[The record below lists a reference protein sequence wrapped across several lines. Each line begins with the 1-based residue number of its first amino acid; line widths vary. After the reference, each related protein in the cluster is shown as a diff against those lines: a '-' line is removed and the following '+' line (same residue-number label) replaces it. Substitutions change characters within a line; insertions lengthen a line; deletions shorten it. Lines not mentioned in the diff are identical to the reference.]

1 MTVQAFLRVV
11 LGAMALVAAASP
23 LSVERLESGLRVA
36 ASLPRPTYDAGQVV
50 EVSLT
55 ARNPG
60 GAPVSVTFT
69 SGQRFDLVIR
79 RPRGDAVWRW
89 SHDKAFIQVIQTLTL
104 QPGQSLS
111 FKIPWDQT
119 DYQGLRVDPGP
130 YEAVAVFLGATG
142 GGRGNTRAPLAIPI
156 SPVPARRFPF

>member
-1 MTVQAFLRVV
+1 MIQCATRSTLFFFLMIRRPPRST
-11 LGAMALVAAASP
+11 LFPYTTLFRSEVA
-23 LSVERLESGLRVA
+23 
-36 ASLPRPTYDAGQVV
+36 
-50 EVSLT
+50 LT
-55 ARNPG
+55 AVNTA

-104 QPGQSLS
+104 QPGDRLS

-119 DYQGLRVDPGP
+119 DY
-130 YEAVAVFLGATG
+130 
-142 GGRGNTRAPLAIPI
+142 
-156 SPVPARRFPF
+156 

>member
-1 MTVQAFLRVV
+1 MTVQAFLEVM

-36 ASLPRPTYDAGQVV
+36 ASLPRPTYEAGQVV
-50 EVSLT
+50 EISLT
-55 ARNPG
+55 ATNNG

-104 QPGQSLS
+104 QPADRLS

-119 DYQGLRVDPGP
+119 DYQGLLVHPGP
-130 YEAVAVFLGATG
+130 NEPVAFSLGAACT
-142 GGRGNTRAPLAIPI
+142 AIGI
-156 SPVPARRFPF
+156 S

>member
-1 MTVQAFLRVV
+1 MTVQAFLQVV
-11 LGAMALVAAASP
+11 LGAMVLVATASP
-23 LSVERLESGLRVA
+23 LSVERIESGLRLA

-55 ARNPG
+55 ATNTG
-60 GAPVSVTFT
+60 GAAVSVTFT

-89 SHDKAFIQVIQTLTL
+89 SHDKAFIQVIQTVTL
-104 QPGQSLS
+104 QPGESLS

-130 YEAVAVFLGATG
+130 YEAVTVFLGATG
-142 GGRGNTRAPLAIPI
+142 GVREIRLPPL
-156 SPVPARRFPF
+156 PFTIGH

>member
-1 MTVQAFLRVV
+1 MTVQAFLQVM

-36 ASLPRPTYDAGQVV
+36 ASLPRPTYEAGQVV
-50 EVSLT
+50 EISLT
-55 ARNPG
+55 ATNNG

-89 SHDKAFIQVIQTLTL
+89 AHDKTFIQVIQTLTL
-104 QPGQSLS
+104 QPGGRLS

-130 YEAVAVFLGATG
+130 YEAVAVLLGATRGAG
-142 GGRGNTRAPLAIPI
+142 GKQAPP
-156 SPVPARRFPF
+156 P

>member
-1 MTVQAFLRVV
+1 MTVHAFLPVV
-11 LGAMALVAAASP
+11 LAAMVLAAAASP
-23 LSVERLESGLRVA
+23 LSVERVESGLRVV
-36 ASLPRPTYDAGQVV
+36 ASLPRSTYDSSQVV

-55 ARNPG
+55 ATNTG

-79 RPRGDAVWRW
+79 RPRGDTVWRW
-89 SHDKAFIQVIQTLTL
+89 SHDKAFIQVIQTLAL
-104 QPGQSLS
+104 QPGESLS

-142 GGRGNTRAPLAIPI
+142 APREVRLPPLAFTIL
-156 SPVPARRFPF
+156 R

>member
-1 MTVQAFLRVV
+1 MTVQAFLQVV

-36 ASLPRPTYDAGQVV
+36 ASLPRPTYEAGQVV
-50 EVSLT
+50 EISLT
-55 ARNPG
+55 ATNNG

-89 SHDKAFIQVIQTLTL
+89 SHDKAFIQVIQAVTL
-104 QPGQSLS
+104 QPSESLS

-130 YEAVAVFLGATG
+130 YQAVAVFLGATG
-142 GGRGNTRAPLAIPI
+142 GTREIRLPPLAFTIGH
-156 SPVPARRFPF
+156 

>member
-1 MTVQAFLRVV
+1 MAMQVLLQFI
-11 LGAMALVAAASP
+11 LGAVVLVAAASP
-23 LSVERLESGLRVA
+23 LSVERVESGLRVE

-50 EVSLT
+50 EVALT
-55 ARNPG
+55 AVNTG

-142 GGRGNTRAPLAIPI
+142 GAREIRLAPLAFTI
-156 SPVPARRFPF
+156 SR

>member
-1 MTVQAFLRVV
+1 
-11 LGAMALVAAASP
+11 
-23 LSVERLESGLRVA
+23 
-36 ASLPRPTYDAGQVV
+36 PTATLDDGRVV
-50 EVSLT
+50 EVALT
-55 ARNPG
+55 AVHTG
-60 GAPVSVTFT
+60 GAPVGVTFT
-69 SGQRFDLVIR
+69 SGQRVDLVIR

-89 SHDKAFIQVIQTLTL
+89 SHDKAFIQVIQPLTL

-142 GGRGNTRAPLAIPI
+142 GAREIRLPPLAFTI
-156 SPVPARRFPF
+156 SR